1 MATYSFSVDEKSYP
15 RVMRW
20 LESFG
25 RGERSREI
33 CKALDAWVS
42 GQSVTHRDI
51 QQEVKEIRR
60 LLESGNFL
68 VGSSEPKNNG
78 NDEPADI
85 AESLDSLGL

>member
-42 GQSVTHRDI
+42 GQSVTHDDIYQAVRD
-51 QQEVKEIRR
+51 
-60 LLESGNFL
+60 LERKIGQAPIL
-68 VGSSEPKNNG
+68 SSEG
-78 NDEPADI
+78 NHREVLEEPEDI
-85 AESLDSLGL
+85 AASLDNLGL

>member
-1 MATYSFSVDEKSYP
+1 MATYSFSVDEKTHP
-15 RVMRW
+15 RVIRW

-25 RGERSREI
+25 RGERSKEI

-42 GQSVTHRDI
+42 GQSVTHSDI
-51 QQEVKEIRR
+51 HQEVKAIRR
-60 LLESGNFL
+60 MLESGTFL
-68 VGSSEPKNNG
+68 VSSAEPKNNG

>member
-20 LESFG
+20 LENFG

-42 GQSVTHRDI
+42 GQSVTHDDI
-51 QQEVKEIRR
+51 YQAVLALERRIGSGAILSSGGNHNEV
-60 LLESGNFL
+60 S
-68 VGSSEPKNNG
+68 
-78 NDEPADI
+78 DEPEDI
-85 AESLDSLGL
+85 AAALDNLGL